1 MESGTLSST
10 HMVIWRN
17 RSKSQG
23 MRWPKLTNNVRK
35 LSDTEI
41 SLRFASLMFSPSLR
55 VFSTAWRPS
64 IQSGRRR
71 LGLDLYFELLVLF
84 LGTWVWTLF
93 ERYRHAL
100 STGTQF
106 FHEIGTNGD
115 PEPNIVLFV
124 EYFKI
129 LCSILNCYIFSILS
143 RVTLESYKKKLQYLW
158 CVHEPK
164 MGEIGTQ
171 MVNKVPT

>member
-93 ERYRHAL
+93 ERYRHLITLLSIPCRDLRAL

-129 LCSILNCYIFSILS
+129 LCSILNFYIFSTLS
-143 RVTLESYKKKLQYLW
+143 RVTLKSYKKITIVVMCAW
-158 CVHEPK
+158 A
-164 MGEIGTQ
+164 
-171 MVNKVPT
+171 